1 MSTVA
6 VCGGAAAGRSS
17 GAADLLVSAE
27 PSKEEVN
34 RAGRLIAELLTA
46 YRADDAETL
55 SRLEGE
61 ELERLEDAIERIEWW
76 RSLHARPLTSL
87 SANLRH
93 YLKEQGPV
101 VVTQRLKRSPT
112 MIDKLLREPTMNLT
126 QMADIGGCRALLAD
140 QEKVYA
146 VTTRLRRN
154 WDVTRTRDYAA
165 EPKDSGYRA
174 VHLIVRRKGRLIE
187 VQLRTPLQDEWA
199 NQVEEDS
206 RRVGRNFKGG
216 EGQQEVRDYY
226 AVVSELL
233 ALRELGEEPD
243 EELRQ
248 RLLTAYEAAQ
258 PYLVT
263 DTGGK
268 R

>member
-1 MSTVA
+1 MS
-6 VCGGAAAGRSS
+6 
-17 GAADLLVSAE
+17 E
-27 PSKEEVN
+27 PTKEAVN
-34 RAGRLIAELLTA
+34 RAGRLVAELLAA
-46 YRADDAETL
+46 YKADDAETL
-55 SRLEGE
+55 ERLEVD
-61 ELERLEDAIERIEWW
+61 ELERLEAAVEVIEWW
-76 RSLHARPLTSL
+76 RSLHAKPLTSL

-101 VVTQRLKRSPT
+101 VVTQRLKRAPT

-126 QMADIGGCRALLAD
+126 QMADIGGCRALLVD
-140 QEKVYA
+140 QNKAYA
-146 VTTRLRRN
+146 VAARLRRN

-187 VQLRTPLQDEWA
+187 VQLRTPLQDAWA

-216 EGQQEVRDYY
+216 EGQREVHDYY

-233 ALRELGEEPD
+233 ALRELDVEPD
-243 EELRQ
+243 EDLRQ
-248 RLLTAYEAAQ
+248 RLLAAYEAAQ
-258 PYLVT
+258 PYLTT

>member
-1 MSTVA
+1 MV
-6 VCGGAAAGRSS
+6 
-17 GAADLLVSAE
+17 E
-27 PSKEEVN
+27 PTKEAVN
-34 RAGRLIAELLTA
+34 RAGRLVAELLAA
-46 YRADDAETL
+46 YKADDSETL
-55 SRLEGE
+55 ERLEVD
-61 ELERLEDAIERIEWW
+61 ELERLEVAVEVIEWW
-76 RSLHARPLTSL
+76 RGLHAKPLTSL

-101 VVTQRLKRSPT
+101 VVTQRLKRAPT
-112 MIDKLLREPTMNLT
+112 MIDKLLRERTMNLT

-140 QEKVYA
+140 QDKAYA
-146 VTTRLRRN
+146 VAARLRRN

-174 VHLIVRRKGRLIE
+174 VHLIVRRKGRMIE
-187 VQLRTPLQDEWA
+187 VQLRTPLQDAWA

-216 EGQQEVRDYY
+216 EGQREVHDYY

-233 ALRELGEEPD
+233 ALRELDVEPD
-243 EELRQ
+243 EDLRQ
-248 RLLTAYEAAQ
+248 RLLAAYEAAQ
-258 PYLVT
+258 PYLTT

>member
-1 MSTVA
+1 MASQPT
-6 VCGGAAAGRSS
+6 
-17 GAADLLVSAE
+17 
-27 PSKEEVN
+27 KEEVN
-34 RAGRLIAELLTA
+34 RAGRLIAELLA
-46 YRADDAETL
+46 AFKADDSET
-55 SRLEGE
+55 
-61 ELERLEDAIERIEWW
+61 LERLEGDELPRLDSAVAVIEWW
-76 RSLHARPLTSL
+76 RGLHAKPLTSL

-101 VVTQRLKRSPT
+101 VVTQRLKRAPT

-140 QEKVYA
+140 QDKVYA
-146 VTTRLRRN
+146 VAARLRRN

-187 VQLRTPLQDEWA
+187 VQLRTPLQDAWA

-216 EGQQEVRDYY
+216 EGQQEVHDYY

-233 ALRELGEEPD
+233 ALRELDVEPD
-243 EELRQ
+243 EDLRQ
-248 RLLTAYEAAQ
+248 RLLAAYEAAQ
-258 PYLVT
+258 TYLAT

>member
-1 MSTVA
+1 MT
-6 VCGGAAAGRSS
+6 GAMASQ
-17 GAADLLVSAE
+17 
-27 PSKEEVN
+27 PTKEEVN
-34 RAGRLIAELLTA
+34 RAGRLVAEMLAA
-46 YRADDAETL
+46 YKADDHETL
-55 SRLEGE
+55 ERLEGN
-61 ELERLEDAIERIEWW
+61 ELERLETAVEIIEWW
-76 RSLHARPLTSL
+76 RSLHAKPLTSL

-101 VVTQRLKRSPT
+101 VVTQRLKRAPT

-140 QEKVYA
+140 QGKVYA
-146 VTTRLRRN
+146 VAARLRRN
-154 WDVTRTRDYAA
+154 WDVARTRDYAG
-165 EPKDSGYRA
+165 EPKASGYRA

-187 VQLRTPLQDEWA
+187 VQLRTPLQDAWA

-216 EGQQEVRDYY
+216 EGQQEVHDYY

-233 ALRELGEEPD
+233 ALRELVVEPD
-243 EELRQ
+243 EDLRQ
-248 RLLTAYEAAQ
+248 RLLAAYQAAQ

-263 DTGGK
+263 DAGGK

>member
-1 MSTVA
+1 MQSNVSSSLMPANMT
-6 VCGGAAAGRSS
+6 AAM
-17 GAADLLVSAE
+17 AAQ
-27 PSKEEVN
+27 PTKEEIN
-34 RAGRLIAELLTA
+34 RAGRLVAQLVVA
-46 YRADDAETL
+46 YKADDQETL
-55 SRLEGE
+55 ERLEGD
-61 ELERLEDAIERIEWW
+61 ELERLETAIERIEWW
-76 RSLHARPLTSL
+76 RSLHAKPLTSL

-101 VVTQRLKRSPT
+101 VVTQRLKRAPT
-112 MIDKLLREPTMNLT
+112 MIDKLLRGPTMNLT

-140 QEKVYA
+140 QDKVYA
-146 VTTRLRRN
+146 VAVRLRRN

-187 VQLRTPLQDEWA
+187 VQLRTPLQDAWA

-216 EGQQEVRDYY
+216 EGQKEVHNYY

-233 ALRELGEEPD
+233 TLRESGEEPD
-243 EELRQ
+243 NELRQ

-258 PYLVT
+258 PYLST

>member
-1 MSTVA
+1 MST
-6 VCGGAAAGRSS
+6 
-17 GAADLLVSAE
+17 E
-27 PSKEEVN
+27 PTKEAVN
-34 RAGRLIAELLTA
+34 RAGRLVAELLA
-46 YRADDAETL
+46 AFKADDYETL
-55 SRLEGE
+55 DRLEGP
-61 ELERLEDAIERIEWW
+61 ELERLETAVTTIEWW
-76 RSLHARPLTSL
+76 RSLHAKPLTSL

-101 VVTQRLKRSPT
+101 VVTQRLKRAPT

-126 QMADIGGCRALLAD
+126 QMADIGGCRALLTN

-146 VTTRLRRN
+146 VATRLRRN
-154 WDVTRTRDYAA
+154 WDVTRTREYAA

-187 VQLRTPLQDEWA
+187 VQLRTPLQDAWA

-233 ALRELGEEPD
+233 ALREVGVEPD
-243 EELRQ
+243 EDLRQ
-248 RLLTAYEAAQ
+248 RLLAAYEAAQ
-258 PYLVT
+258 PYLAT

>member
-1 MSTVA
+1 MTT
-6 VCGGAAAGRSS
+6 
-17 GAADLLVSAE
+17 E
-27 PSKEEVN
+27 PTKEAVN
-34 RAGRLIAELLTA
+34 RAARLVAELLAA
-46 YRADDAETL
+46 YKADDVEAM
-55 SRLEGE
+55 
-61 ELERLEDAIERIEWW
+61 ERLEVEELDRLEAAVEIIEWW
-76 RSLHARPLTSL
+76 RGLHAKPLTSL

-101 VVTQRLKRSPT
+101 VVTQRLKRAPT

-126 QMADIGGCRALLAD
+126 QMADIGGCRALLPD

-146 VTTRLRRN
+146 VAVRLRRN
-154 WDVTRTRDYAA
+154 WDVVRTRDYAA
-165 EPKDSGYRA
+165 EPKSSGYRA

-187 VQLRTPLQDEWA
+187 VQLRTPLQDAWA

-216 EGQQEVRDYY
+216 EGQQEVHDYY
-226 AVVSELL
+226 AAVSELL
-233 ALRELGEEPD
+233 ALRAMDEEPD
-243 EELRQ
+243 KSLRQ

-258 PYLVT
+258 PYLTT

>member
-1 MSTVA
+1 MGSQPT
-6 VCGGAAAGRSS
+6 
-17 GAADLLVSAE
+17 
-27 PSKEEVN
+27 KEDVN
-34 RAGRLIAELLTA
+34 RAGRLLAELLVA
-46 YRADDAETL
+46 YKAGDLETID
-55 SRLEGE
+55 RLEEG
-61 ELERLEDAIERIEWW
+61 ELERLEVAVEKIEWW
-76 RSLHARPLTSL
+76 RGLHARPLASL

-93 YLKEQGPV
+93 YLREQGPV
-101 VVTQRLKRSPT
+101 VVTQRLKRAPT

-140 QEKVYA
+140 QDRVYA
-146 VTTRLRRN
+146 VAARLRRN
-154 WDVTRTRDYAA
+154 WDITRTRDYAA

-174 VHLIVRRKGRLIE
+174 VHLIVRRKSRLIE

-233 ALRELGEEPD
+233 ALREMDVEPD
-243 EELRQ
+243 EDLRQ
-248 RLLTAYEAAQ
+248 RLLAAYEAARH
-258 PYLVT
+258 YLAT
-263 DTGGK
+263 DTEGK

>member
-1 MSTVA
+1 MTP
-6 VCGGAAAGRSS
+6 
-17 GAADLLVSAE
+17 E
-27 PSKEEVN
+27 PTREAVN
-34 RAGRLIAELLTA
+34 RAGRLVAELPAA
-46 YRADDAETL
+46 YKADDNETL
-55 SRLEGE
+55 DRLEIDE
-61 ELERLEDAIERIEWW
+61 RQRLEEAVEIIEWW
-76 RSLHARPLTSL
+76 RSLHAKPLTSL

-101 VVTQRLKRSPT
+101 VVTQRLKRAPT

-140 QEKVYA
+140 QHKVYA
-146 VTTRLRRN
+146 VAARLRRN
-154 WDVTRTRDYAA
+154 WEVARTRDYAA

-187 VQLRTPLQDEWA
+187 VQLRTPLQDAWA

-216 EGQQEVRDYY
+216 EGQREVHNYY

-243 EELRQ
+243 NELRQ
-248 RLLTAYEAAQ
+248 RLLAAYKAAQ
-258 PYLVT
+258 SYLVT
-263 DTGGK
+263 DAGGT

>member
-1 MSTVA
+1 MST
-6 VCGGAAAGRSS
+6 
-17 GAADLLVSAE
+17 E
-27 PSKEEVN
+27 PTKEAVN
-34 RAGRLIAELLTA
+34 RAGRLVAELLAA
-46 YRADDAETL
+46 YKADDYETL
-55 SRLEGE
+55 DRLEGP
-61 ELERLEDAIERIEWW
+61 ELERLESAVETIEWW
-76 RSLHARPLTSL
+76 RSLHAKPLTSL

-93 YLKEQGPV
+93 YLKQQGPV
-101 VVTQRLKRSPT
+101 VVTQRLKRAPT
-112 MIDKLLREPTMNLT
+112 MVDKLLREPTMNLT
-126 QMADIGGCRALLAD
+126 QMADVGGCRALLAD
-140 QEKVYA
+140 QDKVYA
-146 VTTRLRRN
+146 VAARLRRN

-187 VQLRTPLQDEWA
+187 VQLRTPIQDAWA

-216 EGQQEVRDYY
+216 EGQQEVHDYY

-233 ALRELGEEPD
+233 ALRELGAEPD
-243 EELRQ
+243 NDLRR
-248 RLLTAYEAAQ
+248 RLLAAYEGAQ
-258 PYLVT
+258 PYLAT

>member
-1 MSTVA
+1 MT
-6 VCGGAAAGRSS
+6 
-17 GAADLLVSAE
+17 SARTLQ
-27 PSKEEVN
+27 PTKEEVN
-34 RAGRLIAELLTA
+34 RAGRLVAELLAA
-46 YRADDAETL
+46 YKADDTEA
-55 SRLEGE
+55 
-61 ELERLEDAIERIEWW
+61 LERLEGDELDRLERAVELIDWW
-76 RSLHARPLTSL
+76 RSLHAKPLTSL
-87 SANLRH
+87 SANIRH

-101 VVTQRLKRSPT
+101 VVTQRLKRAPT

-140 QEKVYA
+140 QKKVYA
-146 VTTRLRRN
+146 VATRLRRN
-154 WDVTRTRDYAA
+154 WEVTRTRDYAS

-187 VQLRTPLQDEWA
+187 VQLRTPLQDAWA

-216 EGQQEVRDYY
+216 EGQQQVHDYY
-226 AVVSELL
+226 AAVSELL
-233 ALRELGEEPD
+233 ALREVGVEPD
-243 EELRQ
+243 EDLRQ

-258 PYLVT
+258 PYLT
-263 DTGGK
+263 IDTGGK